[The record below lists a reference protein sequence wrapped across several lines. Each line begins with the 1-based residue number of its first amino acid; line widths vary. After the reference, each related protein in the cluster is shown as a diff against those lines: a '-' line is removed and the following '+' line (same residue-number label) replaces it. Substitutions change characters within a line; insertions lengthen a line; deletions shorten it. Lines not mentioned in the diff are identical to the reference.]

1 MIVFPKLGSEKTVRF
16 FEDKDEQ
23 YFDAF
28 EEANVRLTVR
38 LLDRATVRA
47 WGFRND
53 KILAED
59 KKRLKD
65 SQGALGIS
73 SQAMGELIAL
83 QKDILS
89 KTLVKV
95 TNLQHGDSPLEHKEL
110 LDVIESLHDMDLLT
124 AAAQAAMRA
133 QTPTPEQV
141 KG

>member
-1 MIVFPKLGSEKTVRF
+1 MIVFPKLGSEKIVRF

-28 EEANVRLTVR
+28 EKANVRLTVR

-65 SQGALGIS
+65 NQGALGIS

>member
-1 MIVFPKLGSEKTVRF
+1 MIVFPKLGSEKIVRF

-28 EEANVRLTVR
+28 EKANVRLTVR

-65 SQGALGIS
+65 NQGALGIS

-141 KG
+141 KS

>member
-1 MIVFPKLGSEKTVRF
+1 
-16 FEDKDEQ
+16 
-23 YFDAF
+23 
-28 EEANVRLTVR
+28 
-38 LLDRATVRA
+38 
-47 WGFRND
+47 
-53 KILAED
+53 
-59 KKRLKD
+59 
-65 SQGALGIS
+65 
-73 SQAMGELIAL
+73 MGELIAL

-141 KG
+141 KS